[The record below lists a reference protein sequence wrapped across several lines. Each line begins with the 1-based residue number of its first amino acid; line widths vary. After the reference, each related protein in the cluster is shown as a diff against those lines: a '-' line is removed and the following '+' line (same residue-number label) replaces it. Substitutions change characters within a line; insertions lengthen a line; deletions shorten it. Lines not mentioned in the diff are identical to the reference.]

1 MDSVI
6 VRDGCS
12 VRVDEARSAVSVS
25 DFGSYAHADDVS
37 SYVEAHD
44 ADNFLTLQFAYIRNG
59 EVIAQEK
66 FVTPTEEQQVVLP
79 DADYDY
85 LSRVTVAAIEIATE
99 QQVTAAVDAGWGE

>member
-12 VRVDEARSAVSVS
+12 VRVDESRSAMSVS
-25 DFGSYAHADDVS
+25 DFGGYARADNAS

-44 ADNFLTLQFAYIRNG
+44 TDSFLTLQFAYIRNG